1 MSFREV
7 ANAPSGDAWNSKL
20 GFTSRGPQNPRFGMK
35 RSFWS
40 LIAVQVQVLLNDN
53 AAKLMLMALGVA
65 VAPELV
71 GRTLKRMT
79 VHGHAIMSATEAGD
93 PELQAKLIKTVLA
106 AVILLPFILFSPIAG
121 WIADRFAKRDVIV
134 LTMWAQFCIMALL
147 LAAVSFHFIPLAVLG
162 LFLLGT
168 QCAIFSPAKQ
178 GVIKEIVS
186 PDKIGRAIGVV
197 EVTAIASMLIGG
209 LAGGAMFD
217 LSWTLIGSYWQAAQV
232 TMGVL
237 TVFALAALVVGY
249 QIQPT
254 SAHTN
259 QPFRTEL
266 FWEHFAQLRDVWRD
280 PPVRL
285 CVLGIA
291 YFYGLAGALYL
302 TLLEVSAH
310 IHMNGTGTASQTGEY
325 AATLGVGI
333 ILGSFLVTRLTT
345 HQVEIGLIP
354 IGSGGLIAGALF
366 AGLTNPAGPL
376 FLLALFSIG
385 VAGALFVVPLNGHL
399 QEMVEPK
406 RRGRILAANNLFVN
420 IFGLIAVIIQY
431 VISAEFGMAPHRQ
444 LLLYAAP
451 TAIVTVIILILTPEG
466 LLRLALGLVGRTL
479 YRVTPMGLES
489 LPATGGVL
497 LLPNHIS
504 YIDVIVLQL
513 ACPRPIRYLVYD
525 DIYQVRLLRWGMRLL
540 GTIPIS
546 PRKARAAIE
555 AAVEALARGEVVCLF
570 PEGALT
576 RTATLQK
583 LNRGYEMIA
592 RKARV
597 PVMPVWLENVWGSV
611 FSYSGGTFFWKWP
624 RFVPLKVWIHFGAPM
639 TADDAT
645 AEVVRRNMLDMSEA
659 AFQARP
665 ELRSHLGRE
674 CIRSLKRR
682 FFKPIVTDA
691 YANRSLKGGELLG
704 VGITFAQWLRKNVP
718 EKRVGVVL
726 PPGVGATV
734 ANLALML
741 ADKVPVNLN
750 FTAGRAAN
758 ESAIARAGL
767 KRLITAPAMMEQ
779 VKDFPW
785 LEERI
790 DLAATLKSFSPRTL
804 KKWGALALV
813 TPAPVLAGWLD
824 LPRVGDR
831 EEAALLFTSGSAGE
845 PKGVV
850 LTHRNLTANIAQ
862 IGAILAQLELG
873 TILGCLPVFHS
884 FGFTVTLW
892 WPLLGGPH
900 VVTYPSP
907 LDTVKLTEVI
917 YKHRAELLI
926 STPTFL
932 RSFLRKARP
941 EQLRSLRL
949 VVTGA
954 EKLPLDLIAAFEEK
968 FGIKI
973 CEGFGMTEAS
983 PVVACNLP
991 DAPTSRTNPLGI
1003 LARRVGSVGRM
1014 VPGISIRIRDPETNA
1029 ERSVFEAGMMWLR
1042 GANIFEGY
1050 LNDPKRTAEVLH
1062 DGWYKTGDVARLD
1075 EDGFLFIEGR
1085 ISRFS
1090 KIAGEMVPHLTVEQ
1104 KIKEVWPA
1112 SGEDESHGIVV
1123 LGVPDEKKGEALVLL
1138 TTFPI
1143 DPADLR
1149 KRMTAAGLPMLWV
1162 PKLVRQVDAL
1172 PVLSTGKLDLRA
1184 AQKLA
1189 EEAKVAGEGVS

>member
-1 MSFREV
+1 
-7 ANAPSGDAWNSKL
+7 
-20 GFTSRGPQNPRFGMK
+20 MK

-71 GRTLKRMT
+71 AGPLERMT
-79 VHGHAIMSATEAGD
+79 VHGHSIVSARTAGD
-93 PELQAKLIKTVLA
+93 PEMQAKLIKTVLA
-106 AVILLPFILFSPIAG
+106 AVILLPFVLFSPIAG

-134 LTMWAQFCIMALL
+134 LTMWAQSAIMALL
-147 LAAVSFHFIPLAVLG
+147 LGAVLLHFIPLAVIG

-217 LSWTLIGSYWQAAQV
+217 LSWTLLGSYWHAAQV

-237 TVFALAALVVGY
+237 TAFALGALVVGY

-266 FWEHFAQLRDVWRD
+266 FWEHFSQLKDVWRD

-333 ILGSFLVTRLTT
+333 IMGSFLVTRLTT

-354 IGSGGLIAGALF
+354 IGSCGLIAGSLC
-366 AGLTNPAGPL
+366 AGLTNPAGPF
-376 FLLALFSIG
+376 FLMALFGIG

-399 QEMVEPK
+399 QEMVEPS

-420 IFGLIAVIIQY
+420 LFGLGAVLIQY
-431 VISAEFGMAPHRQ
+431 VISAEFGVAPHRQ
-444 LLLYAAP
+444 LLYYAIP
-451 TAIVTVIILILTPEG
+451 TALVTVVIILLTPEG
-466 LLRLALGLVGRTL
+466 MLRLALGLMGRMF
-479 YRVTPMGLES
+479 YRVTPVGLES

-504 YIDVIVLQL
+504 YIDVVVLQL

-525 DIYQVRLLRWGMRLL
+525 DIYQVPLLRWGMRLL
-540 GTIPIS
+540 GTIPVS
-546 PRKARAAIE
+546 PKKARAAIE
-555 AAVEALARGEVVCLF
+555 TAVEALNRGEVVCLF

-583 LNRGYEMIA
+583 LNRGYEIIA

-611 FSYSGGTFFWKWP
+611 FSYSGGHFFWKWP
-624 RFVPLKVWIHFGAPM
+624 RFVPLKVWIYFGAPM
-639 TADDAT
+639 TAEDAS
-645 AEVVRRNMLDMSEA
+645 AETVRRNMLDMSEA

-665 ELRSHLGRE
+665 ELRTHLGRE
-674 CIRSLKRR
+674 CIRGLKAR
-682 FFKPIVTDA
+682 FFKPVITDA
-691 YANRSLKGGELLG
+691 YAHRSLKGGELLA
-704 VGITFAQWLRKNVP
+704 VGIVFSQWLRKNVP

-726 PPGVGATV
+726 PPGLGATV

-741 ADKVPVNLN
+741 ANKVPVNLN

-785 LEERI
+785 LDERI
-790 DLAATLKSFSPRTL
+790 DLAATLKSFSPKLL
-804 KKWGALALV
+804 KKWGALALIM
-813 TPAPVLAGWLD
+813 PGPVLARWLE
-824 LPRVGDR
+824 LPAEGDR
-831 EEAALLFTSGSAGE
+831 SEAALLFTSGSAGE
-845 PKGVV
+845 PKAVV
-850 LTHRNLTANIAQ
+850 LSHRNLTANIAQ
-862 IGAILAQLELG
+862 IGAILAQLELES
-873 TILGCLPVFHS
+873 ILGCLPVFHS

-900 VVTYPSP
+900 VVSYPTP
-907 LDTVKLTEVI
+907 LDTPKLAEVI
-917 YKHRAELLI
+917 EKHRAELLI

-932 RSFLRKARP
+932 RSFLRKAKP
-941 EQLRSLRL
+941 EQLRSLKL

-954 EKLPLDLIAAFEEK
+954 EKLPLDLLADFEAK

-983 PVVACNLP
+983 PVVAVNLP
-991 DAPTSRTNPLGI
+991 DSPPSKTNPVGI

-1014 VPGISIRIRDPETNA
+1014 LPGISIRIRDPETNA
-1029 ERSVFEAGMMWLR
+1029 DKSLFESGMMWLR
-1042 GANIFEGY
+1042 GANVFAGY
-1050 LNDPKRTAEVLH
+1050 LNDEARTAEVLR

-1075 EDGFLFIEGR
+1075 DDGFLFIEGR
-1085 ISRFS
+1085 LSRFS
-1090 KIAGEMVPHLTVEQ
+1090 KIAGEMVPHQTVEQ
-1104 KIKEVWPA
+1104 RIKEAWPLPA
-1112 SGEDESHGIVV
+1112 EDESHGVVV

-1138 TTFPI
+1138 STFPI
-1143 DPADLR
+1143 DPIDLR
-1149 KRMTAAGLPMLWV
+1149 RRLTEAGLPPLWV
-1162 PKLVRQVDAL
+1162 PKLIKQVEAL

-1184 AQKLA
+1184 AQQMAADTKGSAPVL
-1189 EEAKVAGEGVS
+1189 S